1 MTDTSGNSGTPYN
14 FDKGNSSASLAQN
27 AGKGIKGFFLAKSKT
42 YQTLLGHELTLHEM
56 GVRSQFKQNEIKT
69 QGRVESN
76 VFKAK
81 LNAGIKGAGELN
93 KVAEPGTKADLSDR
107 GVQYTTPGSKVEKV
121 ANIIE
126 TGASLV
132 GGPAGR
138 LAGKGLGLA
147 ARKLAGRGGQS
158 AAKLA
163 EIRRAAAAAAPVVEA
178 AAGAAKKAASNKTP
192 KPASKPAAKKPAAK
206 PKAAP
211 KASAPKPTAKPAPKK
226 GRAK

>member
-1 MTDTSGNSGTPYN
+1 MTDTSGNSGTPYT
-14 FDKGNSSASLAQN
+14 FDKGNSSASLAQS
-27 AGKGIKGFFLAKSKT
+27 AGKGLKGFFLAKSKT
-42 YQTLLGHELTLHEM
+42 YNTLLGHELRLREM
-56 GVRSQFKQNEIKT
+56 GVKSEFNQNELRT
-69 QGRVESN
+69 QGEVEGN
-76 VFKAK
+76 VFKTK
-81 LNAGIKGAGELN
+81 LTAGVEGAEKLN

-121 ANIIE
+121 ANVIE
-126 TGASLV
+126 TAASLV

-138 LAGKGLGLA
+138 LAGKGLGMA
-147 ARKLAGRGGQS
+147 ASRIAGRGSQS

-178 AAGAAKKAASNKTP
+178 AAGAAKKAASNKPP
-192 KPASKPAAKKPAAK
+192 KPAPKPAAKKPAAK

-211 KASAPKPTAKPAPKK
+211 KASAPKPTPKPAPKK